1 MLLIFTNKSIR
12 QKYQIKIIYMCVE
25 TPPNLPLNKQFQN
38 LFELLYII
46 IKLLSNTSNIIHN
59 YIKKIYFSKKQKI
72 K

>member
-1 MLLIFTNKSIR
+1 
-12 QKYQIKIIYMCVE
+12 MCVE